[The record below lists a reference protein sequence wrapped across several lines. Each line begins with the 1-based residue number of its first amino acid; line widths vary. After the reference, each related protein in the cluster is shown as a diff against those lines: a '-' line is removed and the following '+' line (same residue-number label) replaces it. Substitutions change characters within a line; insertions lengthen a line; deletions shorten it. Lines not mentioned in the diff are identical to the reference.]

1 MFSLNFQVCLVRFF
15 WSVKATFTKAFSVV
29 HDLHQPFSLMSA
41 HPKKT
46 GGVGFF
52 WLPYVLQISKS
63 SYFSKIL
70 KTIVL
75 LVAIFVVNMIGRK
88 TSGHVQPSKPV
99 RQHFFVVDG
108 NCPVARVCWA
118 SGDFSDKIWAAFVIY
133 PLKNAVCWVV
143 GQNRFNMVRCNHDS
157 EFTIRLA

>member
-1 MFSLNFQVCLVRFF
+1 MFSLGFQVCLVRFF
-15 WSVKATFTKAFSVV
+15 WSVKAAFAKAFSVV
-29 HDLHQPFSLMSA
+29 HDLHQPFALMSA

-46 GGVGFF
+46 RGVGFF
-52 WLPYVLQISKS
+52 WFPHVLQISKS

-108 NCPVARVCWA
+108 DCPIAHVGGA
-118 SGDFSDKIWAAFVIY
+118 SSNFPDKIWAAFVGY
-133 PLKNAVCWVV
+133 PLKNAARWVV
-143 GQNRFNMVRCNHDS
+143 GQDRFDMVRCNHDS